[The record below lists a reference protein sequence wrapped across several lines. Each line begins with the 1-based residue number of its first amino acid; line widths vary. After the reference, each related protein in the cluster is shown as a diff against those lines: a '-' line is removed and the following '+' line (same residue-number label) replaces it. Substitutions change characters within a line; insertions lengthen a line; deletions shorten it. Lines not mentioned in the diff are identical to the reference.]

1 MDARLIQKLSKITPE
16 EEEILKGNTNIQKNL
31 YYGQIEGQIDSNKIL
46 SNGKII
52 DIRPH
57 TRFVH
62 FPKHTH
68 NYIEF
73 IYMISGESTHYVDDE
88 KIVLKKG
95 DLLFLNQHAT
105 QEIMTCGKDDI
116 AVNFIILPE
125 FFNETFTML
134 GQEDNALRTFIIGC
148 LTENNTGSNYLYYN
162 SEDNIP
168 IQNLLENLIWNLL
181 EDEPNKRSINQL
193 TMALLFINLIN
204 HSDKIQTSNNS
215 FEQSI
220 TLKMLSYIDTHFTNA
235 SLSDF
240 AYENGFDV
248 YTLSRIIKK
257 QTGMTF
263 KKILEDKRLNQACFL
278 LNNTPLTIKEIALNV
293 GYENISFFYKLF
305 KRSFGLSPRDY
316 RLTDKQ

>member
-1 MDARLIQKLSKITPE
+1 MDERLLEKLSKITPE
-16 EEEILKGNTNIQKNL
+16 EEEILKGNKNIKKSL
-31 YYGQIEGQIDSNKIL
+31 YYGEKEGQIDSNKIL

-57 TRFVH
+57 TRFIH

-68 NYIEF
+68 NYIE
-73 IYMISGESTHYVDDE
+73 ITYMVNGKTTHYIDDE
-88 KIVLKKG
+88 KIELKKG

-105 QEIMTCGKDDI
+105 QEILICDKDDI

-134 GQEDNALRTFIIGC
+134 GQEENALRSFIISC
-148 LTENNTGSNYLYYN
+148 LTKNNTGSNYLYYN

-204 HSDKIQTSNNS
+204 HSDKIKTSNNS

-220 TLKMLSYIDTHFTNA
+220 TLKMLSYIDTHYPDA

-240 AYENGFDV
+240 SIQNGFDV

-257 QTGMTF
+257 QTGLTF

-293 GYENISFFYKLF
+293 GYENISFFYRLF
-305 KRSFGLSPRDY
+305 KRNYGISPRDY
-316 RLTDKQ
+316 RLVDK